1 MVDVVLKGVRVL
13 YRINK
18 DEGNE
23 SMPLLPFRKDVVN
36 AIFLKYWADHYR
48 AVQEFEISH
57 QMFAMMTQNITRCNM
72 NTDVF
77 RNFQASKMECF
88 ADTVN
93 G

>member
-1 MVDVVLKGVRVL
+1 MVDVVLKGMRVL

-48 AVQEFEISH
+48 AV
-57 QMFAMMTQNITRCNM
+57 
-72 NTDVF
+72 
-77 RNFQASKMECF
+77 
-88 ADTVN
+88 
-93 G
+93 